1 MATPSQGERI
11 RQLELTLQELSATV
25 GFMRTQASGFA
36 QLQDDFRLDLASLDK
51 ENAVL
56 KQTIAEQARRFDDH
70 VRRAEVWGQRW
81 WALVPLLL
89 GAVLSLC
96 STLIVALARK

>member
-36 QLQDDFRLDLASLDK
+36 QLQEDFRLALASLDK

-56 KQTIAEQARRFDDH
+56 KQTIAEQARRSDDQAAH
-70 VRRAEVWGQRW
+70 VKVWDQRW
-81 WALVPLLL
+81 WGLVA
-89 GAVLSLC
+89 GVLVA
-96 STLIVALARK
+96 IVTAFIRK